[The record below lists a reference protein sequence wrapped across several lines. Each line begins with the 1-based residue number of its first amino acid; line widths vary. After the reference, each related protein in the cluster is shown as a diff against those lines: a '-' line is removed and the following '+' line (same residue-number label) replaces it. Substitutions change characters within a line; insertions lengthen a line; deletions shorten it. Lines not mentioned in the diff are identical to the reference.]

1 MADTAALPVAP
12 PAIVLNVAAPSADG
26 TANVRPADST
36 ASANVLAVP
45 PAAPPRP
52 PSAAP
57 SSALTVLPTGSAT
70 PPAPTE
76 VAVNAGVLRADS
88 LFEAGLTDA
97 AIAEYKRAI
106 GRSPMD
112 SDTWYALGETF
123 FELGRTKE
131 AVETYTLALTTIE
144 HAPELRLPFAERLV
158 KAGRK
163 GDAIK
168 VLQRGIEIDPDASEE
183 MKALLGGILMGALDA
198 AAQPDKP
205 AAASVAG
212 PAGKSAG
219 GDKSASTSR
228 RAASRVQNKK
238 KKKLCNL
245 FCPGTFPVAPRK

>member
-1 MADTAALPVAP
+1 M
-12 PAIVLNVAAPSADG
+12 
-26 TANVRPADST
+26 
-36 ASANVLAVP
+36 
-45 PAAPPRP
+45 
-52 PSAAP
+52 
-57 SSALTVLPTGSAT
+57 
-70 PPAPTE
+70 
-76 VAVNAGVLRADS
+76 
-88 LFEAGLTDA
+88 
-97 AIAEYKRAI
+97 
-106 GRSPMD
+106 
-112 SDTWYALGETF
+112 
-123 FELGRTKE
+123 
-131 AVETYTLALTTIE
+131 ETYTLALTTIE

-205 AAASVAG
+205 ASASGAG
-212 PAGKSAG
+212 AAGKSAG